1 MRPIF
6 DALARHARQR
16 PGATAFRDGERHITW
31 AGLAQ
36 AVGRAAA
43 GFAAGPRTVGLRLA
57 GLDYVIADLAATL
70 AGCRVVPVPGF
81 FSAGQVGHLLA
92 DSGAVLIDR
101 LPRSDAS
108 MPLAYAGGADR
119 VIYTSGTTGRPK
131 GVVLGDRQLTAQT
144 GALAAA
150 IAADPRD
157 RYLSVL
163 PLSQLLE
170 QICGIFVPV
179 LIGAETVIAAE
190 GAACLFTGDGTAL
203 ARAAAACHPTVT
215 CPRRHRSWP

>member
-1 MRPIF
+1 MIPIF
-6 DALARHARQR
+6 DALARHARQQ
-16 PGATAFRDGERHITW
+16 PDAIAFRDGDRTISW
-31 AGLAQ
+31 AGLAR
-36 AVGRAAA
+36 AVGHAAA
-43 GFAAGPRTVGLRLA
+43 GFASGPRTVGLRLV
-57 GLDYVIADLAATL
+57 GLDYVIADLATTL

-81 FSAGQVGHLLA
+81 FSAGQVDHLLA
-92 DSGAVLIDR
+92 DSGATLIDR
-101 LPRSDAS
+101 LPRPDAAL
-108 MPLAYAGGADR
+108 PLAYAGGADR

-144 GALAAA
+144 RALAAA
-150 IAADPRD
+150 IGATPRD

-163 PLSQLLE
+163 PQAQLLE

-203 ARAAAACHPTVT
+203 ARAAAT
-215 CPRRHRSWP
+215 CR